1 MCDKPGR
8 TVLHLPGVLTKSSDH
23 CTVCKYSRAGHSLA
37 NVRVQGMLSHL
48 PRIRRHSGTSS
59 FWRSWLGS
67 TPAPRST
74 LAWCSSTCST
84 SWVRLCRRS
93 TCSNTISE
101 ALQKAACVDHS
112 LAMVTRSASP
122 KRHMVSIHAGVYP
135 ALYAAMLLPAAK
147 SRNNVSTAVRQ
158 LFDTVPVAT
167 QRPLNGL
174 STVCSSQLMC
184 TLQIPTAPFV
194 VASFGV
200 GMFSLLP
207 YFALWSPL
215 PREERTLPPKSELVS
230 TTAFQ
235 ACVPPCEQIVHVF
248 HMYRDLAQPSLGL
261 QAVGD
266 H

>member
-1 MCDKPGR
+1 MQ
-8 TVLHLPGVLTKSSDH
+8 VLSS
-23 CTVCKYSRAGHSLA
+23 
-37 NVRVQGMLSHL
+37 
-48 PRIRRHSGTSS
+48 
-59 FWRSWLGS
+59 W
-67 TPAPRST
+67 T
-74 LAWCSSTCST
+74 LACKCACAGYAFTFAPNQTPFRDQLFLEKLVGINPSST
-84 SWVRLCRRS
+84 VDVGVVFFNLFNIMGKALQKVDLF
-93 TCSNTISE
+93 NTISE

-112 LAMVTRSASP
+112 LALVTRSASP